1 MKIPKPSTSSVL
13 RWQAWQWKGYES
25 HGSGWYY
32 QPGAVEKRR
41 RRKKRKSIWRKKT
54 ENKEICLYKLPQIL
68 QRCDSGLCT
77 AQNSSPVHHH
87 HHGSDGCND
96 ADFSGR
102 VLLCFCA
109 AVLTGHALSSSA
121 GVQQVQRGTGEL
133 EHACFFPI
141 FVTCRR
147 VEASVLLQKFVN
159 FEWVV
164 QLWHCC
170 TYQTWLVAFHFE
182 GLCSVCFLHSFC
194 CYNRPQRPLKHTRTH
209 VHTVVHN
216 SPLYRADFRVCSR
229 INTLL
234 IVA

>member
-41 RRKKRKSIWRKKT
+41 RKKKKVYLEKKKT

-77 AQNSSPVHHH
+77 PQNSSPVHH

-133 EHACFFPI
+133 EHACFFPHFCNLSPNRRI
-141 FVTCRR
+141 RAFAEVCKLWMSGSALTLLHESNMTCCFSFWRT
-147 VEASVLLQKFVN
+147 VQCLLSSFFLLLQSAPTPPK
-159 FEWVV
+159 
-164 QLWHCC
+164 
-170 TYQTWLVAFHFE
+170 T
-182 GLCSVCFLHSFC
+182 
-194 CYNRPQRPLKHTRTH
+194 HTDTCAR
-209 VHTVVHN
+209 
-216 SPLYRADFRVCSR
+216 SRAQWPALPCR
-229 INTLL
+229 L
-234 IVA
+234 